1 MSETSWR
8 RHPMPIEDFELPN
21 GIVIRNSCT
30 RLPFAASWHIRGTL
44 SWIDPGDLVGIGSIR
59 LKDSIEEAEDAM
71 WYQRAI
77 SEGLSINGWY
87 RPEDRDES
95 ATITLFICD
104 LYRGIPTLYW
114 LTPVIR
120 LRIASTLAH
129 EVGHHLIATRG
140 YVFAPGEKVVPIEYE
155 EEMAHRYSFSVL
167 KKMQKR
173 WYFKLASLGIKDLA
187 CWHFTQGTLAW
198 KQGNFKR
205 AAESWYKSFHLD
217 PDRQDAISWYKRAKE
232 ISQGAATSTGE
243 QTKVTSDS

>member
-1 MSETSWR
+1 
-8 RHPMPIEDFELPN
+8 MPREDFELRS
-21 GIVIRNSCT
+21 GIVIRNCCT
-30 RLPFAASWHIRGTL
+30 ELPFAASWHIRGAL
-44 SWIDPGDLVGIGSIR
+44 SWIDPRDLVGIGSII
-59 LKDSIEEAEDAM
+59 LKDSFEEVDDAI

-87 RPEDRDES
+87 RPAGQGES
-95 ATITLFICD
+95 ATITLFLGD
-104 LYRGIPTLYW
+104 LYRGIPGLYR

-140 YVFAPGEKVVPIEYE
+140 HVFAPGEKILPVEYE

-167 KKMQKR
+167 KRMKRR

-187 CWHFTQGTLAW
+187 AWHYAQGALAW
-198 KQGNFKR
+198 KNGNFRR

-217 PDRQDAISWYKRAKE
+217 PDRQDAINWYQRAKE
-232 ISQGAATSTGE
+232 NTREATTSIGE
-243 QTKVTSDS
+243 TKVSSDN